1 MNKKKEDNISA
12 EASEKQKKKGRLDG
26 MLEAM
31 NKRSDPLTTH
41 KVATEYFTSFR
52 LERNIL
58 NPQKK
63 EQPIP
68 RKDLTTAVGAA
79 VTTGVY
85 TTVPTAVVGKKS
97 VMQISKQDSI
107 DSTHSN
113 SEARVYSAIKE
124 QLIRNGTDEIRIG
137 LTKLKTLTGLSDKT
151 IRVSIKSLEMKKSII
166 IKDSSMGI
174 YGRKY
179 FLPNP
184 SDVIK
189 TRLEL
194 GIEIDKVSKHVL
206 LR

>member
-1 MNKKKEDNISA
+1 MNKNKEDNISA

-41 KVATEYFTSFR
+41 KVATEYFSSFR
-52 LERNIL
+52 SERNIL

-63 EQPIP
+63 EQPTP
-68 RKDLTTAVGAA
+68 SKGLDTAVGTA
-79 VTTGVY
+79 VITGAN
-85 TTVPTAVVGKKS
+85 TTVPTAVVNKMS
-97 VMQISKQDSI
+97 DLQIYQSDSL
-107 DSTHSN
+107 DATHSN

-124 QLIRNGTDEIRIG
+124 QLIRNGTEEIRIG
-137 LTKLKTLTGLSDKT
+137 LTKLKALTGLSDKT

-194 GIEIDKVSKHVL
+194 EIEIDKISKHL
-206 LR
+206 LPR

>member
-41 KVATEYFTSFR
+41 KVATEYFNSFR
-52 LERNIL
+52 SERNIL

-63 EQPIP
+63 EKPTP
-68 RKDLTTAVGAA
+68 NKDLVTA
-79 VTTGVY
+79 VTTGAN
-85 TTVPTAVVGKKS
+85 TTVPTAVVIEKS
-97 VMQISKQDSI
+97 DLQISQPDSL
-107 DSTHSN
+107 DATHSN
-113 SEARVYSAIKE
+113 SEDRVYSAIKE
-124 QLIRNGTDEIRIG
+124 QLIRNGTEEMRIG

-166 IKDSSMGI
+166 IKDRSMGI
-174 YGRKY
+174 YGRNY

-194 GIEIDKVSKHVL
+194 GIEIEKISKHIIP
-206 LR
+206 R

>member
-41 KVATEYFTSFR
+41 KVATEYFRSFR
-52 LERNIL
+52 SERNIL
-58 NPQKK
+58 NPQTK
-63 EQPIP
+63 EQP
-68 RKDLTTAVGAA
+68 TAYKSLVTA
-79 VTTGVY
+79 VTTGAN
-85 TTVPTAVVGKKS
+85 TTVPTAVVNKKS
-97 VMQISKQDSI
+97 DLQISQPDSL
-107 DSTHSN
+107 DATHSN
-113 SEARVYSAIKE
+113 SEVRVYSAIKE
-124 QLIRNGTDEIRIG
+124 QLIGNGTEEIRIG
-137 LTKLKTLTGLSDKT
+137 LTKLKALTGLSDKT
-151 IRVSIKSLEMKKSII
+151 IRVSIKSLETKKSII

-194 GIEIDKVSKHVL
+194 GIEIDKISKHL
-206 LR
+206 IPR

>member
-41 KVATEYFTSFR
+41 KVATEYFSTFR
-52 LERNIL
+52 SERNIL

-63 EQPIP
+63 EQPTP
-68 RKDLTTAVGAA
+68 NNGLDTAVPTA
-79 VTTGVY
+79 VTTGAN
-85 TTVPTAVVGKKS
+85 TTVPTAVVNKKS
-97 VMQISKQDSI
+97 DLQISQPGSLDA
-107 DSTHSN
+107 THSN
-113 SEARVYSAIKE
+113 SEVRVYSAIKE
-124 QLIRNGTDEIRIG
+124 QLIGNGTEEIRIG
-137 LTKLKTLTGLSDKT
+137 LTKLKALTGLSDKT

-194 GIEIDKVSKHVL
+194 GIEIDKISKHL
-206 LR
+206 IPR

>member
-41 KVATEYFTSFR
+41 KVATEYFSSFR
-52 LERNIL
+52 SERNIL
-58 NPQKK
+58 NPQTK
-63 EQPIP
+63 EQPTP
-68 RKDLTTAVGAA
+68 YKSLVTAVDTA
-79 VTTGVY
+79 VTTGAN
-85 TTVPTAVVGKKS
+85 TTVPTAVFNKKS
-97 VMQISKQDSI
+97 DLQISQQDSL
-107 DSTHSN
+107 DATHSN

-124 QLIRNGTDEIRIG
+124 QLIKNRTEEIRIG
-137 LTKLKTLTGLSDKT
+137 LTKLKALTGLSDKT

-189 TRLEL
+189 TRLAL
-194 GIEIDKVSKHVL
+194 GIEIDKISKHL
-206 LR
+206 IPR

>member
-41 KVATEYFTSFR
+41 KVATEYFRSFR
-52 LERNIL
+52 TERNIF
-58 NPQKK
+58 NPQTK
-63 EQPIP
+63 EQPTAY
-68 RKDLTTAVGAA
+68 KSLVTAVDTA
-79 VTTGVY
+79 VTTGAN
-85 TTVPTAVVGKKS
+85 TTVPTAVVNKKS
-97 VMQISKQDSI
+97 DLQISQPDSL
-107 DSTHSN
+107 DATHSN
-113 SEARVYSAIKE
+113 SEVRVYSAIKE
-124 QLIRNGTDEIRIG
+124 QLIGNGTEEIRIG
-137 LTKLKTLTGLSDKT
+137 LTKLKALTGLSDKT
-151 IRVSIKSLEMKKSII
+151 IRVSIKSLEIKKSII

-179 FLPNP
+179 FLPTP

-194 GIEIDKVSKHVL
+194 GIEIDKISKHL
-206 LR
+206 IPR

>member
-41 KVATEYFTSFR
+41 KVATEYFSSFR
-52 LERNIL
+52 SERNIL
-58 NPQKK
+58 NPQIK
-63 EQPIP
+63 EKTTQN
-68 RKDLTTAVGAA
+68 KGYNTAVGTA
-79 VTTGVY
+79 VTTGVS
-85 TTVPTAVVGKKS
+85 TKVSTAVFSKKS
-97 VMQISKQDSI
+97 DPQISKPYSLDA
-107 DSTHSN
+107 THSN
-113 SEARVYSAIKE
+113 SEVRVYSAIKE
-124 QLIRNGTDEIRIG
+124 QLIRNGAEEIRIG
-137 LTKLKTLTGLSDKT
+137 LTKLKALTGLSDKT
-151 IRVSIKSLEMKKSII
+151 IRVSIKSLEIKKSII

-194 GIEIDKVSKHVL
+194 GIEIDTISKHL
-206 LR
+206 IPR

>member
-52 LERNIL
+52 SERNIL
-58 NPQKK
+58 NPQKI
-63 EQPIP
+63 EQTIP

-79 VTTGVY
+79 VTTGVN
-85 TTVPTAVVGKKS
+85 TTVSTAVVDKKS

-124 QLIRNGTDEIRIG
+124 QLIRNGTEEIRIG

>member
-41 KVATEYFTSFR
+41 KVATEYFRSFR
-52 LERNIL
+52 SERNIF
-58 NPQKK
+58 NPQTK
-63 EQPIP
+63 EQSPAHK
-68 RKDLTTAVGAA
+68 RLVTAVG
-79 VTTGVY
+79 TGVN
-85 TTVPTAVVGKKS
+85 TTVPTAVVNKKS
-97 VMQISKQDSI
+97 DLQISQPDSL
-107 DSTHSN
+107 DATHSN
-113 SEARVYSAIKE
+113 SEVRVYSAIKE
-124 QLIRNGTDEIRIG
+124 QLIGNGTEEIRIG
-137 LTKLKTLTGLSDKT
+137 LTKLKALTGLSDKT
-151 IRVSIKSLEMKKSII
+151 IRVSIKSLEIKKSII

-194 GIEIDKVSKHVL
+194 GIEIDKISKHL
-206 LR
+206 IPR

>member
-1 MNKKKEDNISA
+1 MNKNKEDNISA

-41 KVATEYFTSFR
+41 KVATEYFSSFR
-52 LERNIL
+52 SERNIL

-63 EQPIP
+63 ERPTPNKGQV
-68 RKDLTTAVGAA
+68 TAVGTA
-79 VTTGVY
+79 VTTGANTAV
-85 TTVPTAVVGKKS
+85 TTAVVNKKS
-97 VMQISKQDSI
+97 DLQISQPDSL
-107 DSTHSN
+107 DATHSN

-124 QLIRNGTDEIRIG
+124 QLIRNGTEEMRIG
-137 LTKLKTLTGLSDKT
+137 LTKLKALTGLSDKT

-166 IKDSSMGI
+166 IKDRSMGI
-174 YGRKY
+174 YGRNY

-194 GIEIDKVSKHVL
+194 GIEIDKISKHL
-206 LR
+206 IPR

>member
-41 KVATEYFTSFR
+41 KVATEYFSSFR
-52 LERNIL
+52 EERNIL

-63 EQPIP
+63 EQPTLN
-68 RKDLTTAVGAA
+68 KGQVTAACTA
-79 VTTGVY
+79 VTTGVS
-85 TTVPTAVVGKKS
+85 TKVSTAVFSKKS
-97 VMQISKQDSI
+97 DPQIFKPYSLNA
-107 DSTHSN
+107 THSN
-113 SEARVYSAIKE
+113 SEVRVYSAIKE
-124 QLIRNGTDEIRIG
+124 QLIRNGAEEIRIG
-137 LTKLKTLTGLSDKT
+137 LTKLKALTGLSDKT

-194 GIEIDKVSKHVL
+194 GIEIDTISKHL
-206 LR
+206 IPR

>member
-41 KVATEYFTSFR
+41 KVATEYFTLFR
-52 LERNIL
+52 SERNIL

-85 TTVPTAVVGKKS
+85 TTVSTAVVGKKS

-124 QLIRNGTDEIRIG
+124 QLIRNATDEIRIG

>member
-41 KVATEYFTSFR
+41 KVATEYFNSFR
-52 LERNIL
+52 SERNIL

-63 EQPIP
+63 EKPTP
-68 RKDLTTAVGAA
+68 YKGLVTAVGTA
-79 VTTGVY
+79 VTTGAN
-85 TTVPTAVVGKKS
+85 TTVPTAVVNKKS
-97 VMQISKQDSI
+97 DLQISQPDSL
-107 DSTHSN
+107 DATHSN

-124 QLIRNGTDEIRIG
+124 QLIRNGTEEMRIG
-137 LTKLKTLTGLSDKT
+137 LTKLKALTGLSDKT

-166 IKDSSMGI
+166 IKDRSMGR
-174 YGRKY
+174 YGRNY

-194 GIEIDKVSKHVL
+194 GIEIEKISKHIIP
-206 LR
+206 R

>member
-12 EASEKQKKKGRLDG
+12 EASEKQKKRGRLDG

-41 KVATEYFTSFR
+41 KVATEYFSTFR
-52 LERNIL
+52 SERNIL

-63 EQPIP
+63 EQPTP
-68 RKDLTTAVGAA
+68 NNGLDTA
-79 VTTGVY
+79 
-85 TTVPTAVVGKKS
+85 VPTAVVNKKS
-97 VMQISKQDSI
+97 DLQISQPDSL
-107 DSTHSN
+107 DATHSN
-113 SEARVYSAIKE
+113 SEVRVYSAIKE
-124 QLIRNGTDEIRIG
+124 QLIGNGTEEIRIG
-137 LTKLKTLTGLSDKT
+137 LTKLKALTGLSDKT

-194 GIEIDKVSKHVL
+194 GIEIDKISKHL
-206 LR
+206 IPR